1 MKLQIKKPT
10 KQEVLIYAKNIFL
23 TIAGTCI
30 LAFGTA
36 VFIIPFDIVAGG
48 MSSIGIIISKVL
60 TFLSVEQII
69 TIVTWLLFFMGLI
82 VLGKDFAIKT
92 LISAIVYPPA
102 ITLFG
107 KLVSPDVF
115 GGFFDIKNG
124 PHDEIALLMAAIVGG
139 VLIGA
144 GCAVTFL
151 GGGSTGGTDIIAFT
165 LCKFFKKWRSSVVI
179 FITDAATIALGM
191 FILGDFVISLL
202 GVLSALVSA
211 IVVDKVF
218 LGGSRAFMAQI
229 ITSNPDEITQEVIEK
244 LDRTTTLV
252 DVKGGYTKEGK
263 TMVMVSFTM
272 RQYVELMAI
281 VNRADPLAF
290 VSVHSAHEI
299 LGLDWTR

>member
-1 MKLQIKKPT
+1 MNLKPKKPT
-10 KQEVLIYAKNIFL
+10 RQEVMTYAKNIFL
-23 TIAGTCI
+23 TVAGTCI

-48 MSSIGIIISKVL
+48 MSSIAIIISKVL
-60 TFLSVEQII
+60 TFLTVEQLI

-92 LISAIVYPPA
+92 LISAIVYPLA
-102 ITLFG
+102 ISLFG

-115 GGFFDIKNG
+115 GGFFDIKSG

-165 LCKFFKKWRSSVVI
+165 ICKFFKKWRSSVVI
-179 FITDAATIALGM
+179 FITDAATILLGM
-191 FILGDFVISLL
+191 FVIGDFVISLL

-229 ITSNPDEITQEVIEK
+229 ITSNPDEITREVIEK

-272 RQYVELMAI
+272 RQYVDLMAI
-281 VNRADPLAF
+281 VNRADPLSF